1 MAIFMLPPDVA
12 KRDFGGH
19 PGFQTRGS
27 MSGSGIARWSSAR
40 GYQGGYDTPTKVG
53 ARYFSPEGK
62 FDETTDQQIP
72 MAMGN
77 KWDGGGPAY
86 RERVYAAAKKDRKK
100 LGFSN
105 ADIADLKASAR
116 QVA

>member
-1 MAIFMLPPDVA
+1 MLPPDVA

-19 PGFQTRGS
+19 PGFQDLDA
-27 MSGSGIARWSSAR
+27 MSGSGIARYSQAR

-53 ARYFSPEGK
+53 ARYFAPEPK
-62 FDETTDQQIP
+62 FDERTDQP
-72 MAMGN
+72 MPIAMGN
-77 KWDGGGPAY
+77 KWDGGTPAY

-105 ADIADLKASAR
+105 EDIEVLKKGR
-116 QVA
+116 KVA